1 MEIQA
6 AVLRETNGR
15 LSVEAIDIADPGPGE
30 VRVRIAASGLCH
42 TDWETMHGLQ
52 PCRLPAVIG
61 HEGAGVVESVGPG
74 VRLVAVGDRVAL
86 SWSPNCGHCFYCDAG
101 QPILCEVA
109 AAANA
114 RGTMLDGGTRFA
126 SGDEAIHYYSL
137 VSSHAE
143 MTIVPE
149 QAAVPLPAA
158 MPLDRAA
165 LLGCAVTTGFEGAVR
180 AGGIRPGQSVV
191 VVGCGAVGL
200 SAVQGARIAG
210 ASVIVGVDIN
220 PRKLALAERLGA
232 THTVD
237 GAAADPVAVVRSLTR
252 GRGAD
257 VAIEAAG
264 HNVTMRQALEAS
276 RPGGRI
282 VILGKT
288 AAGAEVTFPFA
299 DLMGEREIVRTSYGM
314 SRPRQDFPVLADLY
328 LRGEL
333 LLDEMV
339 STRLPLADINRG
351 FEELERGN
359 VARAVVVFGDT

>member
-1 MEIQA
+1 MA
-6 AVLRETNGR
+6 GR
-15 LSVEAIDIADPGPGE
+15 GSRRA
-30 VRVRIAASGLCH
+30 
-42 TDWETMHGLQ
+42 
-52 PCRLPAVIG
+52 
-61 HEGAGVVESVGPG
+61 
-74 VRLVAVGDRVAL
+74 
-86 SWSPNCGHCFYCDAG
+86 
-101 QPILCEVA
+101 
-109 AAANA
+109 
-114 RGTMLDGGTRFA
+114 TRP
-126 SGDEAIHYYSL
+126 IHYYSL